1 MGETENTKSCD
12 SQEKKDMDSL
22 REEIEN
28 YKPYNYQEEQDK
40 KVFLDYLTLFDNCF
54 ERENEF

>member
-40 KVFLDYLTLFDNCF
+40 KVFLDYLTLFDNCL
-54 ERENEF
+54 